1 MFLSRLHDSP
11 LPQLRKT
18 LSKSSSKAERSSALP
33 NYRTGDKSH
42 RLANVVVFVVQA
54 VLLTKVVTSVVVAV
68 VEVCVFLCSRCGG
81 WYVHFL
87 PHAEG
92 SGKPTQVSMHA
103 CANERTHAVVLVVA
117 VVIVADVS
125 FTRVER
131 NEHKNTRIE
140 NNSN

>member
-81 WYVHFL
+81 WYVL
-87 PHAEG
+87 CLLWPSLLLRMSRSQG
-92 SGKPTQVSMHA
+92 S
-103 CANERTHAVVLVVA
+103 NEMSIRTLELRTTA
-117 VVIVADVS
+117 IRCD
-125 FTRVER
+125 
-131 NEHKNTRIE
+131 
-140 NNSN
+140 